1 MIHMQVRFPSTSQT
15 LDDMSLT
22 VLLQYILFTVSS
34 YMYIFAPFVSL
45 LSAVCCIR
53 SVLIVLVHRSHLLYF
68 VIKMFTTGDQNTKN
82 CSQLPFSIVTSI
94 NCWN

>member
-22 VLLQYILFTVSS
+22 VLLQYILLTVSS
-34 YMYIFAPFVSL
+34 YIYAPFVSL
-45 LSAVCCIR
+45 LSAVCCIH

-82 CSQLPFSIVTSI
+82 CPQLPLSIEAAI